1 MKVSTVLEY
10 VRKFED
16 AARCDEMRGS
26 FHPDIRDEVH
36 EEFKRAKKRLNRA
49 IRELGQ

>member
-1 MKVSTVLEY
+1 MKVSTVLSY

-16 AARCDEMRGS
+16 AARNDEMRGS

-36 EEFKRAKKRLNRA
+36 EEFKQAKARLNRA

>member
-16 AARCDEMRGS
+16 ATRCDEMRGS

-49 IRELGQ
+49 IRELAQ